1 MPWALLLEGTAQ
13 DVVAV
18 NAKAVPQKHPV
29 PGPGPSG
36 APHAQK
42 RDKLMNQSERT
53 LFSASPQA
61 LNGFLMAVTED
72 GYIFY
77 VSPTVQDYLGFHQV
91 SSFVSFQGSE

>member
-18 NAKAVPQKHPV
+18 NAKVVPQKHPG